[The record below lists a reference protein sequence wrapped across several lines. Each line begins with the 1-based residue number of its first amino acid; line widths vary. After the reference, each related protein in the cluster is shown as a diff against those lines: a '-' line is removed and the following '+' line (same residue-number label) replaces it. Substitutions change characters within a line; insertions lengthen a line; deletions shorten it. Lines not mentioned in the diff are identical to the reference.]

1 MTTAELNA
9 EFFRQMSYIA
19 DDENSMKKV
28 LEFVKNLVSQKTVVK
43 TPILSEGEVPY
54 MTKAEILSDFSEA
67 CQDIKLAREGKLQG
81 RPLEDLL
88 NELLYQDLSLF

>member
-19 DDENSMKKV
+19 DDENSMKEV
-28 LEFVKNLVSQKTVVK
+28 LEFVKKLVSQKTVVK
-43 TPILSEGEVPY
+43 TPILSEAEVPY

-88 NELLYQDLSLF
+88 NEL

>member
-43 TPILSEGEVPY
+43 TQFFR
-54 MTKAEILSDFSEA
+54 K
-67 CQDIKLAREGKLQG
+67 GKCLI
-81 RPLEDLL
+81 
-88 NELLYQDLSLF
+88 

>member
-43 TPILSEGEVPY
+43 TPILSEGGS
-54 MTKAEILSDFSEA
+54 A
-67 CQDIKLAREGKLQG
+67 
-81 RPLEDLL
+81 
-88 NELLYQDLSLF
+88 LYD

>member
-1 MTTAELNA
+1 
-9 EFFRQMSYIA
+9 
-19 DDENSMKKV
+19 
-28 LEFVKNLVSQKTVVK
+28 
-43 TPILSEGEVPY
+43 

-88 NELLYQDLSLF
+88 NEL

>member
-54 MTKAEILSDFSEA
+54 MTKAEILSDFSKA

-81 RPLEDLL
+81 RPLEALL
-88 NELLYQDLSLF
+88 NEL

>member
-1 MTTAELNA
+1 MTATELNA

-28 LEFVKNLVSQKTVVK
+28 LEFVKNLISQKTVVI

-67 CQDIKLAREGKLQG
+67 CQDIKLAREGELQG

-88 NELLYQDLSLF
+88 NEL